1 MNISYKH
8 ISVPLQTNRGSCAG
22 AAPLGRRTHACFGR
36 RVSFGVREGR
46 GAREGGAAMGLFKMG
61 SITG

>member
-8 ISVPLQTNRGSCAG
+8 ISVLLQTNRGSCAG

-36 RVSFGVREGR
+36 GFASEE
-46 GAREGGAAMGLFKMG
+46 REGGRLAMGLFKMG
-61 SITG
+61 SIMG